1 MEENKNN
8 LNGPQK
14 KNNNKKYLII
24 YVIVAFMFIYSFNYA
39 KNMLTTQEISYNKFM
54 QLVENGEISEVRKI
68 GRAHV

>member
-39 KNMLTTQEISYNKFM
+39 KNMLTTQEISYQSLMCAFDN
-54 QLVENGEISEVRKI
+54 
-68 GRAHV
+68 

>member
-14 KNNNKKYLII
+14 KNNNNNKKYLSI

-39 KNMLTTQEISYNKFM
+39 KLC
-54 QLVENGEISEVRKI
+54 
-68 GRAHV
+68 

>member
-8 LNGPQK
+8 LKGPQK

-39 KNMLTTQEISYNKFM
+39 KNMLTTQEYHIISLCN
-54 QLVENGEISEVRKI
+54 L
-68 GRAHV
+68 